1 MMREL
6 VILGT
11 ASQVPTRYRNH
22 NGYFLRFD
30 NEGFLFDPGEG
41 TQRQMQ
47 FAGLSVSDITRLCIT
62 HFHGDHALGL
72 PGVLQRMSLDDVPHE
87 VVCHFPGEHEE
98 YFERLRFATP
108 HYARAKIATQP
119 ATGIRSYPLDGGR
132 GSGSG
137 TGTEVGTG
145 TATGTTNGTDL
156 TLRVAPLDH
165 GIPCQGYRLDEADGI
180 RMLPRKLAAA
190 GIKGPDI
197 SRLRAEGRLGDVRLE
212 DVSIRKPGQSFAFL
226 MDTRRCPGAEQLAA
240 DVDLLVVEATF
251 LDSEE
256 AQATE
261 FGHLT
266 ARQAARLAADAGV
279 RELVLT
285 HFSQRYPIDEAPARY
300 LAEAAEE
307 FHGPIHIAE
316 DLMRIPFPK
325 RVEETKNDND

>member
-6 VILGT
+6 VVLGT
-11 ASQVPTRYRNH
+11 ASQVPTRYRAH
-22 NGYFLRFD
+22 NAYFLRFD
-30 NEGFLFDPGEG
+30 DQGFLFDPGEG
-41 TQRQMQ
+41 AQRQMQ
-47 FAGLSVSDITRLCIT
+47 FAGLSVSEITRVCVT

-72 PGVLQRMSLDDVPHE
+72 PGILQRMSLDDVPHE

-119 ATGIRSYPLDGGR
+119 ATGRRTYALDGG
-132 GSGSG
+132 
-137 TGTEVGTG
+137 
-145 TATGTTNGTDL
+145 L
-156 TLRVAPLDH
+156 TLSVAPLDH
-165 GIPCQGYRLDEADGI
+165 GMPCQGYRIDEPDGI

-190 GIKGPDI
+190 GVTGPGI
-197 SRLRAEGRLGDVRLE
+197 SRLRAEGRLGDVKLE
-212 DVSIRKPGQSFAFL
+212 DVSVRRPGQSFAFL
-226 MDTRRCPGAEQLAA
+226 MDTRRCPGAEELAA
-240 DVDLLVVEATF
+240 GVDLLVIEATF
-251 LDSEE
+251 LDSETE
-256 AQATE
+256 QAAE

-307 FHGPIHIAE
+307 FSGPIHIAE

-325 RVEETKNDND
+325 RVQVAE

>member
-11 ASQVPTRYRNH
+11 ASQVPTRYRAH
-22 NGYFLRFD
+22 NAYFLRFD
-30 NEGFLFDPGEG
+30 EQGFLFDPGEG
-41 TQRQMQ
+41 AQRQMQ
-47 FAGLSVSDITRLCIT
+47 FAGLSVSDITRLCVT

-87 VVCHFPGEHEE
+87 VVCHFPGEHED

-108 HYARAKIATQP
+108 YHARAKIATRP
-119 ATGIRSYPLDGGR
+119 ATGVRTYALDGDSDSD
-132 GSGSG
+132 SG
-137 TGTEVGTG
+137 
-145 TATGTTNGTDL
+145 L
-156 TLRVAPLDH
+156 TLTVAPLDH
-165 GIPCQGYRLDEADGI
+165 GIPCQGYRIDEADGV
-180 RMLPRKLAAA
+180 RMLPKKLAAA

-197 SRLRAEGRLGDVRLE
+197 ARLQAEGRLGDVRLA
-212 DVSIRKPGQSFAFL
+212 DVSVPKPGQSFAFV

-240 DVDLLVVEATF
+240 NVDLLVIEATF
-251 LDSEE
+251 LDSEAE
-256 AQATE
+256 QATQ

-285 HFSQRYPIDEAPARY
+285 HFSQRYPIDQAPARY

-307 FHGPIHIAE
+307 FDGPIHIAE

-325 RVEETKNDND
+325 RIAVPEAP

>member
-11 ASQVPTRYRNH
+11 ASQVPTRHRSH
-22 NGYFLRFD
+22 NAYFLRFD
-30 NEGFLFDPGEG
+30 EQGFLFDPGEG
-41 TQRQMQ
+41 AQRQMQ
-47 FAGLSVSDITRLCIT
+47 FAGLSVSEITRLCIT

-72 PGVLQRMSLDDVPHE
+72 PGILQRMSLDDVPHE

-98 YFERLRFATP
+98 YFEHLRFATP
-108 HYARAKIATQP
+108 HHARAKIATQP
-119 ATGIRSYPLDGGR
+119 ATGPRSYLLGG
-132 GSGSG
+132 G
-137 TGTEVGTG
+137 
-145 TATGTTNGTDL
+145 L
-156 TLRVAPLDH
+156 TLSVAPLDH
-165 GIPCQGYRLDEADGI
+165 GIPCQGYRVDEADGV

-197 SRLRAEGRLGDVRLE
+197 SRLRAVGRLGDVTLA
-212 DVSIRKPGQSFAFL
+212 DVSVPKPGQSFAFL

-240 DVDLLVVEATF
+240 GVDLLVVEATF
-251 LDSEE
+251 LDSEQE
-256 AQATE
+256 QAGQ

-285 HFSQRYPIDEAPARY
+285 HFSQRYPVDEAPARY

-307 FHGPIHIAE
+307 FEGPIHIAE

-325 RVEETKNDND
+325 RVEAAEVQEAEVQDAKVHEAETAS

>member
-11 ASQVPTRYRNH
+11 ASQVPTRYRAH
-22 NGYFLRFD
+22 NAYFLRFD
-30 NEGFLFDPGEG
+30 EEGFLFDPGEG
-41 TQRQMQ
+41 AQRQMQ
-47 FAGLSVSDITRLCIT
+47 FAGLAVSEVTRLCVT

-98 YFERLRFATP
+98 YFEHLRFATP
-108 HYARAKIATQP
+108 HHARAKIATRP
-119 ATGIRSYPLDGGR
+119 ATGERTYDLDGG
-132 GSGSG
+132 
-137 TGTEVGTG
+137 
-145 TATGTTNGTDL
+145 L
-156 TLRVAPLDH
+156 TLTVAPLDH
-165 GIPCQGYRLDEADGI
+165 GIPCQGYRLDEADGV

-197 SRLRAEGRLGDVRLE
+197 SRLIAEGRIGDVKLE
-212 DVSIRKPGQSFAFL
+212 DVSIRKPGQSFAFV
-226 MDTRRCPGAEQLAA
+226 MDTRRCPGAEKLAA
-240 DVDLLVVEATF
+240 GVDLLVIEATF
-251 LDSEE
+251 LDAEE
-256 AQATE
+256 SQATE

-285 HFSQRYPIDEAPARY
+285 HFSQRYPVDEAPARY
-300 LAEAAEE
+300 LKEAAEE
-307 FHGPIHIAE
+307 FDGPIHIAE

-325 RVEETKNDND
+325 RAEANQGSAEDR